1 MLATYRSVVYLLAFL
16 SICNAEDVV
25 IQMFSK
31 KPINVISDKYI
42 SFSIDPTEL
51 LEMNQ
56 DKEWVKFVHLLFHV
70 VCVS

>member
-1 MLATYRSVVYLLAFL
+1 MLSLAFKMIVTYHLIVCALALL
-16 SICNAEDVV
+16 STCNAEDVV

-31 KPINVISDKYI
+31 KPVNVISDKYI

-56 DKEWVKFVHLLFHV
+56 DKE
-70 VCVS
+70 

>member
-1 MLATYRSVVYLLAFL
+1 MLATYRLVFYLAALVFV
-16 SICNAEDVV
+16 CNAEDVV
-25 IQMFSK
+25 VQMFSK

-56 DKEWVKFVHLLFHV
+56 DKE
-70 VCVS
+70 

>member
-1 MLATYRSVVYLLAFL
+1 MLATYRFVVYLLALFAV
-16 SICNAEDVV
+16 CNAEDVV
-25 IQMFSK
+25 VQMFSK

-56 DKEWVKFVHLLFHV
+56 DKE
-70 VCVS
+70 

>member
-1 MLATYRSVVYLLAFL
+1 MLATYRLVVYLAALL
-16 SICNAEDVV
+16 SVCNAEDVV

-56 DKEWVKFVHLLFHV
+56 DNE
-70 VCVS
+70 

>member
-1 MLATYRSVVYLLAFL
+1 MLATYRLMVGVVALL

-31 KPINVISDKYI
+31 KPVNVISDKYI

-56 DKEWVKFVHLLFHV
+56 DKE
-70 VCVS
+70 

>member
-1 MLATYRSVVYLLAFL
+1 MLTTYRLVVYMLALFSV
-16 SICNAEDVV
+16 CNAEDVV
-25 IQMFSK
+25 VQMFSK

-56 DKEWVKFVHLLFHV
+56 DKE
-70 VCVS
+70 

>member
-1 MLATYRSVVYLLAFL
+1 MLATHRLSVYLLAL
-16 SICNAEDVV
+16 LCVCNAEDVL

-31 KPINVISDKYI
+31 PINIISDKYI

-56 DKEWVKFVHLLFHV
+56 DKE
-70 VCVS
+70 

>member
-1 MLATYRSVVYLLAFL
+1 MLAAYRLVVCLLALF
-16 SICNAEDVV
+16 SVCNAEDVV
-25 IQMFSK
+25 VQMFSK

-56 DKEWVKFVHLLFHV
+56 DKE
-70 VCVS
+70 